1 MLILLIPLIYN
12 MAYIMLSM
20 MVKQRNILNGTENKH
35 DYTKQKMKYTYT
47 AIWTEKLSPNQILF
61 FQINVK

>member
-1 MLILLIPLIYN
+1 

-35 DYTKQKMKYTYT
+35 DYTKQKM
-47 AIWTEKLSPNQILF
+47 
-61 FQINVK
+61 